1 MITLLTTLIGSR
13 LRLYSLAAVAVA
25 LGLAFTAYKVQ
36 SYRLDAC
43 TASIEQANAMGQ
55 MARQNGLAAMER
67 YQSTAKD
74 ANRRLNQTL
83 RSLSDAKDPTTSPAI
98 GAATV
103 LLCNQGAAGCAPK

>member
-1 MITLLTTLIGSR
+1 MINFLTSLLGSR

-25 LGLAFTAYKVQ
+25 LGLAFMAYKVQ

-55 MARQNGLAAMER
+55 IARQNGLLALER
-67 YQSTAKD
+67 YQATANN

-83 RSLSDAKDPTTSPAI
+83 RSLSDVKDTDTSPAI
-98 GAATV
+98 GAATG
-103 LLCNQGAAGCAPK
+103 LLCNQGATGCAAN